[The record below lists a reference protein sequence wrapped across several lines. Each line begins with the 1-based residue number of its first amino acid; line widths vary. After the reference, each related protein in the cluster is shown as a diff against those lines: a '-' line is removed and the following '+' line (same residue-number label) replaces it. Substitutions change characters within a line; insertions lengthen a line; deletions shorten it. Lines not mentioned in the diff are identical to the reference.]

1 MFKAA
6 VILRILSSL
15 KFKECSFDGVK
26 SNWFVSAESLL
37 KIFAFVWTS
46 VTNLLSIERGG
57 VIGIFIVIKSFKN

>member
-1 MFKAA
+1 MELKATGLFEA
-6 VILRILSSL
+6 H
-15 KFKECSFDGVK
+15 C
-26 SNWFVSAESLL
+26 SAESLL